1 MIARAPYLFL
11 LLILIP
17 DLYFDLHYW
26 RHKYSTSQRLLR
38 WLPSIIMVAYTLKLT
53 YEKDFIPDNPAILW
67 VYLILLG
74 LIAVPKAV
82 FMLCS
87 IVGLGFCKLFHSRR
101 NIGNLVGLIFVPVIW
116 YILLY
121 GSFIG
126 FNKLE
131 VNRQTFVSKDL
142 PQAFDGYKVVILS
155 DAHVG
160 SYTDR
165 NAYVLKQAID
175 SINAQR
181 PDIIVFLGDLQNT
194 EPQDIYPHMDVLSSL
209 KAKDGIYSVL
219 GNHDYGDY
227 ICGNTARKVANCRE
241 TMSLE
246 RQMGWT
252 LLMNEHRYIDREK
265 SSIVIAGM
273 ENDGDGIK
281 FPQKGDIKKTLKG
294 VSPSPPKLGGARGGL
309 NNRFDNRSDNRPD
322 HRSDYRPFV
331 IMLEHDPSSWR
342 RKIIPDGRAQ
352 LTLSG
357 HTHKMQF
364 ALFGWSPMALLG
376 KEFNDWYTEGS
387 QSLFVTAGLGGLIP
401 FRFGAPG
408 EIVVL
413 TLRKGN

>member
-26 RHKYSTSQRLLR
+26 RHKYSASQRLLR
-38 WLPSIIMVAYTLKLT
+38 WMPSIIMVAYTLKLT
-53 YEKDFIPDNPAILW
+53 YEKNFIPDNPAILW
-67 VYLILLG
+67 IYLLLLG
-74 LIAVPKAV
+74 LIVVPKAV

-87 IVGLGFCKLFHSRR
+87 IVGLGACKLFRSRR
-101 NIGNLVGLIFVPVIW
+101 NIGNLVGLICVPIIW

-126 FNKLE
+126 FNKME

-142 PQAFDGYKVVILS
+142 PKAFDGYKVVILS

-160 SYTDR
+160 SY
-165 NAYVLKQAID
+165 NEHNEYVLKEAID
-175 SINAQR
+175 SMNAQR
-181 PDIIVFLGDLQNT
+181 PDLIVFLGDLQNT
-194 EPQDIYPHMDVLSSL
+194 EPKDIYRHMDVLSSL
-209 KAKDGIYSVL
+209 KAKDGIYTVL

-252 LLMNEHRYIDREK
+252 LLMNEHRYIDRDKK

-281 FPQKGDIKKTLKG
+281 FPQKGDVKKTLKG
-294 VSPSPPKLGGARGGL
+294 VNQDA
-309 NNRFDNRSDNRPD
+309 
-322 HRSDYRPFV
+322 FV

-364 ALFGWSPMALLG
+364 ALFGWSPMSLLG
-376 KEFNDWYTEGS
+376 KEFNDWYQEGN

-401 FRFGAPG
+401 FRFGATG

-413 TLRKGN
+413 TLRSEK

>member
-26 RHKYSTSQRLLR
+26 RHKYSASQRLLR
-38 WLPSIIMVAYTLKLT
+38 WMPSIIMVAYTLKLT
-53 YEKDFIPDNPAILW
+53 YEKNFIPDNPAILW
-67 VYLILLG
+67 IYLLLLG
-74 LIAVPKAV
+74 LIVVPKAV

-87 IVGLGFCKLFHSRR
+87 IVGLGACKLFRSRR
-101 NIGNLVGLIFVPVIW
+101 NIGNLVGLICVPVIW

-126 FNKLE
+126 FNKME

-142 PQAFDGYKVVILS
+142 PKAFDGYKVVILS

-160 SYTDR
+160 SY
-165 NAYVLKQAID
+165 NEHNEYVLKEAID
-175 SINAQR
+175 SMNAQR
-181 PDIIVFLGDLQNT
+181 PDLIVFLGDLQNT
-194 EPQDIYPHMDVLSSL
+194 EPKDIYRHMDVLSSL
-209 KAKDGIYSVL
+209 KAKDGIYTVL

-252 LLMNEHRYIDREK
+252 LLMNEHRYIDRDKK

-281 FPQKGDIKKTLKG
+281 FPQKGDVKKTLKG
-294 VSPSPPKLGGARGGL
+294 VNQDA
-309 NNRFDNRSDNRPD
+309 
-322 HRSDYRPFV
+322 FV

-364 ALFGWSPMALLG
+364 ALFGWSPMSLLG
-376 KEFNDWYTEGS
+376 KEFNDWYTEGDL
-387 QSLFVTAGLGGLIP
+387 SLFVTAGLGGLIP
-401 FRFGAPG
+401 FRFGATG

-413 TLRKGN
+413 TLRRGN

>member
-26 RHKYSTSQRLLR
+26 RHKYSASQRLLR

-53 YEKDFIPDNPAILW
+53 YEKNFIPDNPAILW
-67 VYLILLG
+67 VYLLLLG
-74 LIAVPKAV
+74 LI
-82 FMLCS
+82 CS
-87 IVGLGFCKLFHSRR
+87 ILGLGVCKLFHRR
-101 NIGNLVGLIFVPVIW
+101 KNYGNLIGLICVPVIW

-126 FNKLE
+126 FNKME

-160 SYTDR
+160 SY
-165 NAYVLKQAID
+165 NEHNEYVLKEAID
-175 SINAQR
+175 SMNAQR
-181 PDIIVFLGDLQNT
+181 PDLIVFLGDIQNT
-194 EPQDIYPHMDVLSSL
+194 EPKDLYRHMDVLSSL
-209 KAKDGIYSVL
+209 KAKDGIYTVL

-252 LLMNEHRYIDREK
+252 LLMNEHRYINREK

-281 FPQKGDIKKTLKG
+281 FPQKGDVKKTLKG
-294 VSPSPPKLGGARGGL
+294 VNKDA
-309 NNRFDNRSDNRPD
+309 
-322 HRSDYRPFV
+322 FV

-376 KEFNDWYTEGS
+376 NEFNDWYTEGN

-401 FRFGAPG
+401 FRFGATG

-413 TLRKGN
+413 TLRKG

>member
-26 RHKYSTSQRLLR
+26 RHKYSASQRLLR

-53 YEKDFIPDNPAILW
+53 YEKNFIPDNPAILW
-67 VYLILLG
+67 VYLLLLG

-87 IVGLGFCKLFHSRR
+87 ILGLGVCKLFHRR
-101 NIGNLVGLIFVPVIW
+101 KNYGNLIGLICVPVIW

-126 FNKLE
+126 FNKME

-142 PQAFDGYKVVILS
+142 PLAFDGYKVVILS

-160 SYTDR
+160 SY
-165 NAYVLKQAID
+165 NEHNEYVLKEAID
-175 SINAQR
+175 SMNAQR
-181 PDIIVFLGDLQNT
+181 PDLIVFLGDIQNT
-194 EPQDIYPHMDVLSSL
+194 EPKDLYRHMDVLSSL
-209 KAKDGIYSVL
+209 KAKDGIYTVL

-227 ICGNTARKVANCRE
+227 ICG
-241 TMSLE
+241 
-246 RQMGWT
+246 
-252 LLMNEHRYIDREK
+252 LMNEHRYIDREK

-281 FPQKGDIKKTLKG
+281 FPQKGDVKKTLKG
-294 VSPSPPKLGGARGGL
+294 VNKDA
-309 NNRFDNRSDNRPD
+309 
-322 HRSDYRPFV
+322 FV

-376 KEFNDWYTEGS
+376 NEFNDWYTEGD

-401 FRFGAPG
+401 FRFGATG

-413 TLRKGN
+413 TLRKG

>member
-38 WLPSIIMVAYTLKLT
+38 WMPSIIMVAYTLKLT
-53 YEKDFIPDNPAILW
+53 YEKNFIPDNPAILW
-67 VYLILLG
+67 IYLLLLG
-74 LIAVPKAV
+74 LIVVPKAV

-87 IVGLGFCKLFHSRR
+87 IVGLGACKLFRSRR
-101 NIGNLVGLIFVPVIW
+101 NIGNLVGLICVPVIW

-126 FNKLE
+126 FNKME

-142 PQAFDGYKVVILS
+142 PKAFDGYKVVILS

-160 SYTDR
+160 SY
-165 NAYVLKQAID
+165 NEHNEYVLKEAID
-175 SINAQR
+175 SMNAQR
-181 PDIIVFLGDLQNT
+181 PDLIVFLGDLQNT
-194 EPQDIYPHMDVLSSL
+194 EPKDIYRHMDVLSSL
-209 KAKDGIYSVL
+209 KAKDGIYTVL

-252 LLMNEHRYIDREK
+252 LLMNEHRYIDRDKK

-281 FPQKGDIKKTLKG
+281 FPQKGDVKKTLKG
-294 VSPSPPKLGGARGGL
+294 VNQEA
-309 NNRFDNRSDNRPD
+309 
-322 HRSDYRPFV
+322 FV

-364 ALFGWSPMALLG
+364 ALFGWSPMSLLG
-376 KEFNDWYTEGS
+376 KEFNDWYQEGN

-401 FRFGAPG
+401 FRFGATG

-413 TLRKGN
+413 TLRSEK